1 MNVARLN
8 FSHGSPEEHAA
19 RIRNIRG
26 VSERLGR
33 PVGILVDIQGPK
45 IRIGDVPSGAID
57 LNEGDRLTLTSDK
70 DAAGPDLVYVGYPDL
85 LTAVRPGATIYL
97 DDGLIELVV
106 EEVKADRL
114 ECRVVLGGILK
125 SRKGV
130 CLPGVSFDLPPLTD
144 TDKEHVRFAI
154 EQAVDFI
161 AASFVRRAA
170 PVGAVSRSI

>member
-1 MNVARLN
+1 MRSTKIVCTIGPASESVTVLEQLVTAGMNVARLN

-114 ECRVVLGGILK
+114 ECRVVLGEIG
-125 SRKGV
+125 RA
-130 CLPGVSFDLPPLTD
+130 
-144 TDKEHVRFAI
+144 HV
-154 EQAVDFI
+154 
-161 AASFVRRAA
+161 
-170 PVGAVSRSI
+170 